1 MDKYLLYKE
10 IESLCE
16 EVTGIDYNYSLQLD
30 KGFELIS
37 NYKKE
42 GGCQVDAYDILYPLH
57 LIYMVHEE
65 DEQKMNLIDDLLDC
79 VCGYIGNVKY
89 RIWKEPLNK

>member
-42 GGCQVDAYDILYPLH
+42 GG
-57 LIYMVHEE
+57 
-65 DEQKMNLIDDLLDC
+65 LLS
-79 VCGYIGNVKY
+79 
-89 RIWKEPLNK
+89 